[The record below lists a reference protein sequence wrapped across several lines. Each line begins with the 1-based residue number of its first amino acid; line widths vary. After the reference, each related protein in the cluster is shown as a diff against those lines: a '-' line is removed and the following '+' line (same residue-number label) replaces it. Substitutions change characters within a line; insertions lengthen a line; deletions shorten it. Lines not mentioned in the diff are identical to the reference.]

1 MPRANKL
8 SGRLKCLYSMATVQ
22 FFGIE
27 QVMEAAEN
35 LNCPAWGIFISRAL
49 FTKYEG
55 SDMSESLQ
63 LLSKNLEALGRS
75 GTTGIYTIK
84 FFEADPGKAI
94 KINERTV
101 CDGGSFNFKLIEPE
115 EREIKLIANSSQYGI
130 IAEMK
135 KKIDDLEKKLEQ
147 AEEYEEPEAQSI
159 GAIVMDLIK
168 NPDQLG
174 QLVNIGRAALGLP
187 IQSIPASIGA
197 LPSSPAVMMEQKE
210 KDLER
215 LSDAIDTLE
224 KSDPRLVDHLEKLAK
239 MATDNPD
246 QFRATVSML
255 DLK

>member
-1 MPRANKL
+1 
-8 SGRLKCLYSMATVQ
+8 MATVQ

-63 LLSKNLEALGRS
+63 LLQKNLEALGKS

-84 FFEADPGKAI
+84 FFEADAGKTI

-115 EREIKLIANSSQYGI
+115 ERESRLIGNSSQYGI
-130 IAEMK
+130 IAEMR
-135 KKIDDLEKKLEQ
+135 KKIEDLEKKLEQ
-147 AEEYEEPEAQSI
+147 AEEYEAPDEDQSI

-187 IQSIPASIGA
+187 IQSIPASIGS
-197 LPSSPAVMMEQKE
+197 LPSSPAVVMNQEQKE

-215 LSDAIDTLE
+215 LSDAIDVLE
-224 KSDPRLVDHLEKLAK
+224 KADPRLVDHLEKLAK
-239 MATDNPD
+239 MATDNPA